1 MSIPAA
7 EGFFR
12 REVWLVIIAAS
23 LSLLLGIGSSYVT
36 SYARMAMLEQD
47 RKAVW
52 MRFDDNR
59 DDRLAIR
66 AEVALA
72 ALVAKEDRDR
82 IRHTIDKVAEQM
94 ARIDRLLA
102 RIEAKME

>member
-1 MSIPAA
+1 MSVD
-7 EGFFR
+7 FSKSFS
-12 REVWLVIIAAS
+12 REVWLIIVAAS

-52 MRFDDNR
+52 MRFDDNKN
-59 DDRLAIR
+59 DRLAIR
-66 AEVALA
+66 AEIAQTV
-72 ALVAKEDRDR
+72 LVSKEDRDR

-94 ARIDRLLA
+94 ARIDRLMA